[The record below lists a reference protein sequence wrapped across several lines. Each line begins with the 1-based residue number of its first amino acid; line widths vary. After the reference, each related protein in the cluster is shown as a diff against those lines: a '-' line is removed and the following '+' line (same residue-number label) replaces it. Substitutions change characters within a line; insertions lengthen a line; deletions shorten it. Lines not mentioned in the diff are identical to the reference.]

1 MTLMTRM
8 AQRLQLYSQL
18 ASLAVIALSGGVL
31 FSWFF
36 DPRWQART
44 FTDFPPMK
52 FNTALGF
59 MLGGLTILALHH
71 LHSPHRRQYVAQ
83 LGGFVIL
90 LIGSVTLAEI
100 VFQRDLGIDEL
111 LLNDPDSNGRM
122 APLSALFFVLIGIAL
137 IFLDDQPNRA
147 VQASTSLAL
156 IGAMFGILESVYAA
170 TITRKVSEFSAIP
183 PLTMLSYVLVTTS
196 VLSYRIDQSRLR
208 VIVSDC
214 ISGLVL
220 RRLLMGTSWMIL
232 VINGIA
238 FGGFYLDWYP
248 VTVAY
253 ALFTI
258 SIALVIAGQ
267 AWQMVFMINRIE
279 AERNAVHAALVERE
293 LLYRTLFENVDDAVT
308 VHDLDGNILEVNDS
322 AVRRLGYSR
331 DELLRMKT
339 SQIDHPDYGAKF
351 GERVAVQTREG
362 RLDNIFGMH
371 LSKDGR
377 QIPIQVSSRVMTYK
391 GQPAVIAVIHDITL
405 LQKVQQDELELA
417 MERARSQILTKFVQ
431 DASHEF
437 RTPLAI
443 ILVNLSLLSRTE
455 HPERRQMLIKR
466 GEEQVARITK
476 LVEQLVLITELDDA
490 AVYELGA
497 ISVADVLKSVR
508 SRYAP
513 HDIQHHIIQYE
524 IGNPSP
530 IIQADTGKLVIA
542 LSQIIDNALR
552 YSPDNSTIR
561 VSSMAQDTSAII
573 SISDAGV
580 GIAPDEIEH
589 IFTRFYRHD
598 KAHTTEGFGLGLAIA
613 KIVVKAH
620 QGRIEVESQLGHG
633 TTFRVILP
641 LVGTQDRTLG
651 KN

>member
-1 MTLMTRM
+1 
-8 AQRLQLYSQL
+8 
-18 ASLAVIALSGGVL
+18 
-31 FSWFF
+31 
-36 DPRWQART
+36 
-44 FTDFPPMK
+44 MK

-71 LHSPHRRQYVAQ
+71 LHSPHHRQYIAQ
-83 LGGFVIL
+83 LGGLVIL

-100 VFQRDLGIDEL
+100 LFQRDLGIDEL

-137 IFLDDQPNRA
+137 IFLDDQPNGI

-156 IGAMFGILESVYAA
+156 VGGMFGILESVYAA

-253 ALFTI
+253 AVFTI
-258 SIALVIAGQ
+258 SITLVIAGQ

>member
-71 LHSPHRRQYVAQ
+71 LHSPHRRQYVTQ
-83 LGGFVIL
+83 LGGLLIL

-100 VFQRDLGIDEL
+100 GFQRDLGIDEL

-156 IGAMFGILESVYAA
+156 IGGMFGILESVYAA

-267 AWQMVFMINRIE
+267 AWQMAFMINRIE

-542 LSQIIDNALR
+542 LSQMMDNALR